1 MRTADKLNE
10 VFENSL
16 SDRFVNTNRLGSSK
30 NAFIRLM
37 L

>member
-16 SDRFVNTNRLGSSK
+16 SDRFVNLIGWAPVK
-30 NAFIRLM
+30 MHLFD
-37 L
+37 